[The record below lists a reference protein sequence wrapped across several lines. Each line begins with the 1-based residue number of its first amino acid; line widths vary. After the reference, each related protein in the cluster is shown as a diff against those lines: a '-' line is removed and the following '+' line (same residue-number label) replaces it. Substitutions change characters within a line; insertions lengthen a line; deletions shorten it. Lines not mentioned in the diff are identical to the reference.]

1 VRYLRS
7 REALE
12 PESDPRS
19 GRSCPDDQ
27 AEHIRLDRAICLASE
42 RENRNPSAGSARA
55 GSTVDSGDVVAKDE
69 HLAEAL
75 ALLRDTPV
83 NSLNTFQL
91 KNCYRHLASFQRGR
105 VIGAVEAQGRDCSG
119 RTAGRRGVA
128 V

>member
-1 VRYLRS
+1 MSGLT
-7 REALE
+7 E
-12 PESDPRS
+12 PYVWLPNAKTETRV
-19 GRSCPDDQ
+19 
-27 AEHIRLDRAICLASE
+27 LA
-42 RENRNPSAGSARA
+42 RPGA